1 MRGGAGP
8 REGRQGQDQG
18 QSLDRRQVLD
28 FNPLIASFKSIKWR
42 SLQRYASPQS
52 FDDLNRFLEKLPRNT
67 GNSPLLA
74 AGTAWLVAACIGL
87 FTYIQI
93 KDLTGMRAKLAET
106 KALQPVVPK
115 IKDKPGD
122 AQDIKNFAATLA
134 QTYPGLS
141 IKPSGAAIQI
151 TAKTTAS
158 FAQFREAVGH
168 VQNGGSG
175 WRVSVD
181 RLCVGREC
189 KLDQLGAVLK
199 ITKVSIDKPQ

>member
-1 MRGGAGP
+1 
-8 REGRQGQDQG
+8 
-18 QSLDRRQVLD
+18 LDLQP
-28 FNPLIASFKSIKWR
+28 FIASFKSIKWR

-52 FDDLNRFLEKLPRNT
+52 MDDLNRFLEKLPQHT

-74 AGTAWLVAACIGL
+74 AGIAWLFAACIGL
-87 FTYIQI
+87 FTYMQVR
-93 KDLTGMRAKLAET
+93 DMTEMRIKLAET

-115 IKDKPGD
+115 IKDKPAD
-122 AQDIKNFAATLA
+122 ANDIKNFAAQLA
-134 QTYPGLS
+134 RTYTGLN

-151 TAKTTAS
+151 TSKSTAN

-189 KLDQLGAVLK
+189 KIDQLGAVLK